1 MANRGDYNQRIIDE
15 FRANEGNVGG
25 PFEGMRLLLLHT
37 TGAKSGRPRVNPLA
51 YRRDGD
57 HLLVFGTRGGA
68 PKHPAWYHNV
78 RANPRVTVE
87 VGNERFDANARVADA
102 DERDRLW
109 DEAKQEIGSFADYE
123 SKTERQIPVIV
134 LERAA

>member
-15 FRANEGNVGG
+15 FRANDGKVGG

-78 RANPRVTVE
+78 RANSRVTVE
-87 VGNERFDANARVADA
+87 VGKERFDANARVADA

-123 SKTERQIPVIV
+123 NKTERQIPVIV

>member
-15 FRANEGNVGG
+15 FRANDGKVGG

-51 YRRDGD
+51 YRRDGNN
-57 HLLVFGTRGGA
+57 LLVFGTRGGA

-123 SKTERQIPVIV
+123 SKTERRIPVIV